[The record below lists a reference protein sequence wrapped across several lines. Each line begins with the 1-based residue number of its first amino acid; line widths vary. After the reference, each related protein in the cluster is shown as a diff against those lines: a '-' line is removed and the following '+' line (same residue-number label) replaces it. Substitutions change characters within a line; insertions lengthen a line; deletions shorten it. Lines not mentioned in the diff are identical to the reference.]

1 MFDNIKNYIFKFYN
15 YIQGCNSNKQAT
27 WDYVKFKKS
36 ISNLVRRKH
45 LSDEAI
51 EREYLYIKACL
62 YNIDTEAF
70 KTNLTALEQ
79 EIERI
84 EKK

>member
-1 MFDNIKNYIFKFYN
+1 MNPIKEFIIKIWNYIKCHRYDTR
-15 YIQGCNSNKQAT
+15 IVR
-27 WDYVKFKKS
+27 DYVKFKKS

-62 YNIDTEAF
+62 YNIDTEPF
-70 KTNLTALEQ
+70 KTNLAGLEQ